1 MSHVP
6 LLSRQTVPKLQPT
19 RRGPQVVCLCLLS
32 GLVFLIVPS
41 SAYAV
46 AFGNL
51 THATHATHTLPTEPP
66 PEALRRV
73 VEYAKRWPYY
83 DPTIRDPSMAYL
95 TDTIQ
100 EDLIHAVAHLAER
113 EMNPR

>member
-19 RRGPQVVCLCLLS
+19 RRGPLVVCLCLLA
-32 GLVFLIVPS
+32 GLVCLITPS
-41 SAYAV
+41 TTYAHI
-46 AFGNL
+46 FGNL

-66 PEALRRV
+66 PEAIQRV
-73 VEYAKRWPYY
+73 IEYAKRFPYNPGP
-83 DPTIRDPSMAYL
+83 DPTFTFLSDSI
-95 TDTIQ
+95 T
-100 EDLIHAVAHLAER
+100 EDLIHAVAHLAQR